1 MAYCQKCGTMVPEGA
16 AACPNC
22 GQAQGS
28 AVTPSAGN
36 AGIASNVA
44 AALAYLWIVA
54 IVWLLIEPYNRDRFV
69 RFHSFQ
75 ALALGVAGIVVSIFL
90 SLIPIIGWLLLPIV
104 SLLWLV
110 LWLVCVFKAFSND
123 WFKLPVIGGWSMQ
136 QAGPA
141 Q

>member
-1 MAYCQKCGTMVPEGA
+1 MAYCSKCGTMVPEGA

-28 AVTPSAGN
+28 TASAGAGN

-44 AALAYLWIVA
+44 AALAYLWIIA
-54 IVWLLIEPYNRDRFV
+54 IIWLVMEPYNRDRFV

-75 ALALGVAGIVVSIFL
+75 ALALGIVGFVLSIFL
-90 SLIPIIGWLLLPIV
+90 SLIPVIGWLLLPIV
-104 SLLWLV
+104 SLVWLIA
-110 LWLVCVFKAFSND
+110 WLVCLFKAFSNE
-123 WFKLPVIGGWSMQ
+123 WFKLPVIGDWSMQ